1 MLKTLLVL
9 VIVVLAVAVL
19 SGSCK
24 FDSWTNGYWKDW
36 SFSCKAASPFGRI
49 MPVKDNPYMKGQQ

>member
-1 MLKTLLVL
+1 
-9 VIVVLAVAVL
+9 VAVL